1 MDLLKIKSGS
11 PTHSYSSNLQ
21 IRKWRFKE
29 SLIHL
34 TTSCK
39 ELTHWKRP
47 WCWEGLGAGGE
58 GDDRGWDGWMASPTR
73 WTWVWVNSGSWWW
86 TGGLVC
92 FDSWDCKELDTTEQ
106 LNWTELNWYT
116 WWCSHHKS
124 NCRLRRTSSSDLYA
138 TGSVNVYYEWRI
150 NKQLFYKVFQ
160 DWSYHF
166 GRLLLKAI
174 CKDSICDN
182 STCNYL
188 VCQFKRIRSWVSI
201 SVERTK
207 EI

>member
-1 MDLLKIKSGS
+1 MQRVDSLEKTLMLGGIGGRRRRVRQRMRWLNGITNSMDMSFGKLWELVMDRRPGV
-11 PTHSYSSNLQ
+11 PRFMGLQ
-21 IRKWRFKE
+21 RVGHDW
-29 SLIHL
+29 
-34 TTSCK
+34 
-39 ELTHWKRP
+39 
-47 WCWEGLGAGGE
+47 A
-58 GDDRGWDGWMASPTR
+58 
-73 WTWVWVNSGSWWW
+73 
-86 TGGLVC
+86 
-92 FDSWDCKELDTTEQ
+92 
-106 LNWTELNWYT
+106 TELNWYT

-124 NCRLRRTSSSDLYA
+124 NCRLRRTSSSNLYA
-138 TGSVNVYYEWRI
+138 TGSVNVYYKWRI